1 MDMAK
6 SEISLT
12 HNSGHA
18 TASYLAR
25 AEPVHFVENVCP
37 NPGFSFLVWK
47 VPSVQFGADDHL
59 PAAYLCFASGP
70 VIVAAANLPC

>member
-25 AEPVHFVENVCP
+25 PSPFILLRMFVPILTSVFWF
-37 NPGFSFLVWK
+37 GKFRAFSLGPMTIGSVANFLT
-47 VPSVQFGADDHL
+47 
-59 PAAYLCFASGP
+59 
-70 VIVAAANLPC
+70 I